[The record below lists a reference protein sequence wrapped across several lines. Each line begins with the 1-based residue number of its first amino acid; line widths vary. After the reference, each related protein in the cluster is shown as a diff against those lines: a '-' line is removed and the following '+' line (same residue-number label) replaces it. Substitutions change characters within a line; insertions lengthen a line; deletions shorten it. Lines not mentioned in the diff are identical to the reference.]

1 MDFTQFKRDFRDRLR
16 PLILTLDRLG
26 LTPLGVSLIGLFIT
40 PVSGWIIAKGALFPG
55 ALVFLIG
62 SAFDMLDGDLARL
75 QGTVS
80 RRGAFLDSCFD
91 RLGEA
96 FLFAG
101 LTWYFAGLPLGEGR
115 LALLLI
121 TGTVVGSLN
130 TCYVRARAVGVGVTC
145 FVGFLQRTERV
156 ILLAVGL
163 LLGRW
168 ALVPILGFLAIATL
182 ATTVQRIVHVAAK
195 LPGPRPEDQPVPEGE
210 PVTADPS
217 NEEPLGS
224 GSGDDD
230 DSDRAGA

>member
-1 MDFTQFKRDFRDRLR
+1 MDFAAFKQNARGRVR
-16 PLILTLDRLG
+16 PVVLALDRLG
-26 LTPLGVSLIGLFIT
+26 LSPLTVSLLGLAVT
-40 PVSGWIIAKGALFPG
+40 ALSGWIVGRGLLFLG
-55 ALVFLIG
+55 GIVFLVG

-101 LTWYFAGLPLGEGR
+101 LTWYFAGLPGGADR

-121 TGTVVGSLN
+121 TITVVGSL
-130 TCYVRARAVGVGVTC
+130 TTSYVRARAEGVGETC
-145 FVGFLQRTERV
+145 RVGFLQRTERV
-156 ILLAVGL
+156 VLLVAGL

-168 ALVPILGFLAIATL
+168 ILVPILGFLAVATV

-195 LPGPRPEDQPVPEGE
+195 LPGAAPRAQDE
-210 PVTADPS
+210 
-217 NEEPLGS
+217 
-224 GSGDDD
+224 
-230 DSDRAGA
+230 AGPGAGTPP